1 MGNNASNTNLKAPHA
16 KSPPTHTPYST
27 GLPVRPRRLYGPTPP
42 PIPSYAYLRPNPSRP
57 VYGSA
62 AAHPVLC
69 TSAAAHTLWCTV
81 LLWGDAPTET
91 SGPLQ
96 ADGPGPALGEAAT
109 RAGAEPLSAKMAA
122 VRCTRRYGQRR
133 SQSHARD
140 LALERAQHELE
151 SPHVLS
157 LEFQLSR

>member
-1 MGNNASNTNLKAPHA
+1 M
-16 KSPPTHTPYST
+16 
-27 GLPVRPRRLYGPTPP
+27 RPRRLDGPTPP
-42 PIPSYAYLRPNPSRP
+42 PIWAIPSYACLRPNPSRP

-69 TSAAAHTLWCTV
+69 TSAAAHALWCTV

-122 VRCTRRYGQRR
+122 VRCTRRYGQRQ

-157 LEFQLSR
+157 LEFQDDNLSVLCHIGDRPS